1 MANKITNRN
10 KNIEA
15 SVDSVR
21 SPTEFGR
28 IIRSVRKQQGLT
40 LAAVYA
46 ATGLTTRFLSE
57 FERGKSNASL
67 GGALQAAQAL
77 GLEVVVVPRA
87 ELRRFKAALADS
99 KALIDQDKPR

>member
-1 MANKITNRN
+1 MTEKITNE
-10 KNIEA
+10 KKFPGQDTA
-15 SVDSVR
+15 HVQ
-21 SPTEFGR
+21 SPAEFGR
-28 IIRSVRKQQGLT
+28 LIRQVRKQQGLT
-40 LAAVYA
+40 LEAVYA

-87 ELRRFKAALADS
+87 ELRRIRTASQDLNGPADGE
-99 KALIDQDKPR
+99 R